1 MCAAIV
7 DEDAPIVDC
16 SHFSATADAGNA
28 NEAFNRASLNKP
40 LTALPN
46 PYFEY
51 LFADAE
57 KISGNLSK
65 QALGPVKSRK
75 TNVDDRTK
83 STAEGNS
90 YIDPIKR
97 DSGGFSIPG
106 RPASS
111 YHNSIDSL
119 SYEKD
124 DYDRGRCF
132 IPSIVPSLTSESD
145 MTLDD
150 APSPPSPGPVT
161 PRFHYTPPVNVDLSA
176 FSQYVFHQANVPFT
190 TKGKFQAPMP
200 TKQCLILPDVIDS
213 HLVAISTG
221 LQGPIPDIDEQAA
234 LGQGQATTDFF
245 NKLDAEETEDSF
257 FLSPYAPETM
267 TGQSQNVK
275 EYDYSRGIPKEALT
289 GTTAASL
296 DGLDRAILGIGEHAE
311 CQDDVQVAVKPML
324 KPKSP
329 KEKMQETTTIKSLT
343 SKWIKRRQGKGQPI
357 SINTQASNSTN
368 SCKLPSSS
376 IPFTMLTLPSFE
388 ACSSRL
394 FRYEVRSS
402 SQ

>member
-1 MCAAIV
+1 M
-7 DEDAPIVDC
+7 P
-16 SHFSATADAGNA
+16 
-28 NEAFNRASLNKP
+28 
-40 LTALPN
+40 ALPN

-75 TNVDDRTK
+75 NNVDDLTE
-83 STAEGNS
+83 SPAEGNPYTDS
-90 YIDPIKR
+90 IKK
-97 DSGGFSIPG
+97 DSAGFSIPG

-111 YHNSIDSL
+111 YHNSIDNL

-124 DYDRGRCF
+124 DYDSGMCF
-132 IPSIVPSLTSESD
+132 FPSIVPSLTAESD

-161 PRFHYTPPVNVDLSA
+161 PPFHYTPPVNVDLSA

-190 TKGKFQAPMP
+190 TKGKFP
-200 TKQCLILPDVIDS
+200 THVTSTHCLTFPDVIDS
-213 HLVAISTG
+213 HLVAIGTG
-221 LQGPIPDIDEQAA
+221 LQGPIPDIDVQAA
-234 LGQGQATTDFF
+234 LEQEQATTDFF
-245 NKLDAEETEDSF
+245 NKLDAEETETPLF
-257 FLSPYAPETM
+257 PSPCAPEPPAA
-267 TGQSQNVK
+267 QSHNVK

-296 DGLDRAILGIGEHAE
+296 DGLDRAILGIGEYAE
-311 CQDDVQVAVKPML
+311 CQDDFQVAVKPML

-329 KEKMQETTTIKSLT
+329 KQKIQEKTTIKSLT

-357 SINTQASNSTN
+357 SINTQASNTTS
-368 SCKLPSSS
+368 SCKLPS
-376 IPFTMLTLPSFE
+376 
-388 ACSSRL
+388 
-394 FRYEVRSS
+394 
-402 SQ
+402 